1 MQECGLNSLVDNFSV
16 KTPWYVRGKSDNK
29 EGYLSWAHP
38 FPRALESK
46 RWSDITK
53 VMVYSIEMLRVL
65 VIRDIVFDELP
76 SLQIHHK
83 SHQDINP
90 PKEIFDTTTLVEND

>member
-1 MQECGLNSLVDNFSV
+1 
-16 KTPWYVRGKSDNK
+16 
-29 EGYLSWAHP
+29 
-38 FPRALESK
+38 
-46 RWSDITK
+46 
-53 VMVYSIEMLRVL
+53 VYSIEMLRVL